1 MTEPAPGIFRY
12 RGRRR
17 GEIVAGRLEAL
28 SPEEVANAL
37 SGIGVTP
44 IAIAP
49 LRERDDVL
57 LALRHRLRRPR
68 VSLEDLVIFAR
79 QMHTM
84 VRAGIPIVQALRGVS
99 QVSHSESLQRALE
112 TVVQSV
118 EEGQGLTASLR
129 QHPHVFP
136 RLFVSTLRTGEETG
150 RLEQTFAQLASH
162 LEADRETRRRIR
174 AATRYPIFVLA
185 AIAVALVILNVFA
198 LPVFTEVFSEF
209 GAELPWATRLLIGTS
224 ELTLAH
230 WPHLLA
236 LVVAAAVGLRLW
248 LGTPRGRLAWDH
260 LKLRLPVLGS
270 ILEKATLSRFA
281 RTFALCL
288 RSGIPLV
295 QAIDLA
301 TAVAEN
307 EHVSA
312 RLQRIR
318 GQLQRGES
326 LARTA
331 EASGLFTPLVLQMFS
346 VGEATGALDDL
357 LYQVAEYYDRDV
369 DYELGRIAQSLEP
382 ILLLAVG
389 VLVLLLALG
398 VYLPMWDLA
407 RAARGG

>member
-1 MTEPAPGIFRY
+1 
-12 RGRRR
+12 
-17 GEIVAGRLEAL
+17 
-28 SPEEVANAL
+28 
-37 SGIGVTP
+37 
-44 IAIAP
+44 
-49 LRERDDVL
+49 
-57 LALRHRLRRPR
+57 
-68 VSLEDLVIFAR
+68 
-79 QMHTM
+79 
-84 VRAGIPIVQALRGVS
+84 
-99 QVSHSESLQRALE
+99 
-112 TVVQSV
+112 
-118 EEGQGLTASLR
+118 
-129 QHPHVFP
+129 
-136 RLFVSTLRTGEETG
+136 
-150 RLEQTFAQLASH
+150 
-162 LEADRETRRRIR
+162 
-174 AATRYPIFVLA
+174 
-185 AIAVALVILNVFA
+185 
-198 LPVFTEVFSEF
+198 
-209 GAELPWATRLLIGTS
+209 
-224 ELTLAH
+224 
-230 WPHLLA
+230 
-236 LVVAAAVGLRLW
+236 
-248 LGTPRGRLAWDH
+248 
-260 LKLRLPVLGS
+260 VLGS

-295 QAIDLA
+295 HAIDLA

-312 RLQRIR
+312 RLQRIP

-382 ILLLAVG
+382 ILLLGVG